1 MITVITLNR
10 TRVAVIL
17 AGDMADIT
25 AAGLTEVVIMAAA
38 DLTEAAADIMAEGKP
53 RPALTAFT
61 IDIPSPSGK
70 LPALSA
76 PRGTICMKKNE
87 AKPVL
92 RYDNLL
98 FSSRGISEVHGK
110 KLILFIPA
118 AEIEHLE
125 LKFGRSEHR
134 PLVSLA
140 IGMVFILIGVFG
152 LAYLFLAPRGFRYEL
167 AMMVFGFIGGTII
180 FDVLKQ
186 RYFIEVRRPKGLGRL
201 VFSKNVSPEGLRDF
215 CRQVGL
221 VYGHQIK
228 DIP

>member
-1 MITVITLNR
+1 MN
-10 TRVAVIL
+10 
-17 AGDMADIT
+17 D
-25 AAGLTEVVIMAAA
+25 
-38 DLTEAAADIMAEGKP
+38 P
-53 RPALTAFT
+53 
-61 IDIPSPSGK
+61 
-70 LPALSA
+70 
-76 PRGTICMKKNE
+76 E

-98 FSSRGISEVHGK
+98 VSSRGMSEVHGK

-140 IGMVFILIGVFG
+140 IGSGFTLIGAFG
-152 LAYLFLAPRGFRYEL
+152 LVYLFLAPRAFRYEL
-167 AMMVFGFIGGTII
+167 AMMVFGVIGGTII

-186 RYFIEVRRPKGLGRL
+186 RYFIEVRRPKNLARL
-201 VFSKNVSPEGLRDF
+201 VFSKNARPEGLRDF
-215 CRQVGL
+215 CQQVGT
-221 VYGHQIK
+221 VYGHRIK

>member
-1 MITVITLNR
+1 
-10 TRVAVIL
+10 
-17 AGDMADIT
+17 
-25 AAGLTEVVIMAAA
+25 
-38 DLTEAAADIMAEGKP
+38 
-53 RPALTAFT
+53 
-61 IDIPSPSGK
+61 
-70 LPALSA
+70 
-76 PRGTICMKKNE
+76 MKDTE

-98 FSSRGISEVHGK
+98 FSARGISEVHGK

-140 IGMVFILIGVFG
+140 IGIGFTLIGGFG
-152 LAYLFLAPRGFRYEL
+152 LVYLCLAPRAFRYEL
-167 AMMVFGFIGGTII
+167 AMMVFGCIGGTII

-201 VFSKNVSPEGLRDF
+201 VFSKNARPEGLREF
-215 CRQVGL
+215 CRQVET

>member
-1 MITVITLNR
+1 
-10 TRVAVIL
+10 
-17 AGDMADIT
+17 
-25 AAGLTEVVIMAAA
+25 
-38 DLTEAAADIMAEGKP
+38 
-53 RPALTAFT
+53 
-61 IDIPSPSGK
+61 
-70 LPALSA
+70 
-76 PRGTICMKKNE
+76 MKDTE

-98 FSSRGISEVHGK
+98 VSSRGMSEVHGK

-118 AEIEHLE
+118 AEIDHLE
-125 LKFGRSEHR
+125 LKFGRAEHR

-140 IGMVFILIGVFG
+140 IGIVFMLIGAFG
-152 LAYLFLAPRGFRYEL
+152 LVYLFLAPRAFRYEL

-201 VFSKNVSPEGLRDF
+201 VFSKNAQPAGLRDF
-215 CRQVGL
+215 CQLVGS